1 LKWLARL
8 FSSPGNGERQQ
19 HPPTAC
25 PPKPSAKEDAGG
37 LYGNGERQQP
47 LKPEIVHD
55 NLKKLQ

>member
-1 LKWLARL
+1 VARKAFL
-8 FSSPGNGERQQ
+8 VPRQRQ
-19 HPPTAC
+19 TATA
-25 PPKPSAKEDAGG
+25 SADSAGG